1 MLSKNVMNTQGTF
14 VVINCGIKNKCI
26 KSIKIHKVFE
36 HITLCTYPIHFALLK
51 KKQNIK
57 KSAS

>member
-36 HITLCTYPIHFALLK
+36 HITLCTYPIHFALLYK
-51 KKQNIK
+51 KKK
-57 KSAS
+57 T